1 MSVPQIFVEQ
11 GAAHVCEAAEAIHIR
26 RQAEQCAQIY
36 PKREVLIQEPPTGGV
51 AIRSLPDF
59 EGKLNRVVGCGK
71 NALLQESDLSDLKA
85 FYAAVGLTP
94 EIHLSPFAPASTL
107 KILAD
112 YGYVERAVLSTH
124 WCDIKEWANRSAQ
137 ESPASVSIRQAEPY
151 EAERFM
157 EASVA
162 GFQDKPRAPEVL
174 HFLAELAIR
183 RGDLLY
189 FALVDGEIAGTAV
202 MARIET
208 QNTYVAHFYLDSTIP
223 EYRGR
228 GVHLALIQARLRAA
242 HRLGFSS
249 ATAITSV
256 GDGSARN
263 AERAGLRIA
272 YNIPV
277 FVIP

>member
-1 MSVPQIFVEQ
+1 MSIPQILIEQ

-36 PKREVLIQEPPTGGV
+36 PTHQVLIREASKGGV
-51 AIRSLPDF
+51 AIRTLPDF
-59 EGKLNRVVGCGK
+59 QGKLNRVVGCGK
-71 NALLQESDLSDLKA
+71 HGLLQESDLHELKSI
-85 FYAAVGLTP
+85 YADVGLTP

-107 KILAD
+107 RTLAD
-112 YGYVERAVLSTH
+112 GGYVEKGVLSTY
-124 WCDIKEWANRSAQ
+124 WCDIKEWANRPAQ
-137 ESPASVSIRQAEPY
+137 QSPVSVAIRQVEPH
-151 EAERFM
+151 ETELFIDS
-157 EASVA
+157 SVA

-174 HFLAELAIR
+174 RFLAELAIR
-183 RGDLLY
+183 REDLLY

-202 MARIET
+202 MARINA
-208 QNTYVAHFYLDSTIP
+208 QNTHVAHFYLDSTIP
-223 EYRGR
+223 AYRGR

-242 HRLGFSS
+242 HRLGLSL

-277 FVIP
+277 LALL